1 MKFVAASSSL
11 CIFCIVCCFC
21 MWTVYTHKDGLNLQQ
36 LSDELDTDGSDA
48 DAVYSITIIRQN
60 NSLAHR
66 WDEVVVQVNNSTA
79 HTALLKGN
87 VPKRGVAPS
96 SYFVPQPVYV
106 SMTTISKRI
115 KQVSRTISGLI
126 QGKLVPTHIYLC
138 ISEEPFLLDKGITSI
153 PDNLLSLVAA
163 KYLTIVYTQNIG
175 PHRKLLP
182 VLKRYWGQD
191 VFIATVDDDCSDS
204 KSYSILYQV
213 FMQTV
218 CMYMLMLILSRV
230 VLSDLDRSQTI
241 ML

>member
-1 MKFVAASSSL
+1 MKCVAAAAL
-11 CIFCIVCCFC
+11 YIFCIICCCC
-21 MWTVYTHKDGLNLQQ
+21 MLAVYTYKDGLQQ
-36 LSDELDTDGSDA
+36 SNDEIAADSSDA
-48 DAVYSITIIRQN
+48 AAVYAITIIRQN
-60 NSLAHR
+60 KSIAHR
-66 WDEVVVQVNNSTA
+66 WDEVVVEVRNSTA
-79 HTALLKGN
+79 HTALLKEN

-126 QGKLVPTHIYLC
+126 QGKIVPTHIYLC

-213 FMQTV
+213 LLQS
-218 CMYMLMLILSRV
+218 ILLLLLF
-230 VLSDLDRSQTI
+230 VLSESDRSPP

>member
-1 MKFVAASSSL
+1 MVALVALLLLICFCSCVIGDQYISPSSSPYKY
-11 CIFCIVCCFC
+11 IV
-21 MWTVYTHKDGLNLQQ
+21 
-36 LSDELDTDGSDA
+36 A
-48 DAVYSITIIRQN
+48 RQN
-60 NSLAHR
+60 HRSLHR
-66 WDEVVVQVNNSTA
+66 WDEVIVTVLNDTA
-79 HTALLKGN
+79 HREIVRKEVLSPGI
-87 VPKRGVAPS
+87 VPP

-106 SMTTISKRI
+106 SMTTISIRI
-115 KQVSRTISGLI
+115 DSIYKSVLILI
-126 QGKLVPTHIYLC
+126 QGRIVPTHIYLC

-213 FMQTV
+213 LLQSIYLLLLF
-218 CMYMLMLILSRV
+218 
-230 VLSDLDRSQTI
+230 VLSESDRSPP